1 MQFPMAKQNLIKISF
16 FYKSVFLSVG
26 VTAYIHMIGGFGPE
40 NYLI

>member
-1 MQFPMAKQNLIKISF
+1 MQFPMAKHNMTFS
-16 FYKSVFLSVG
+16 YKSVSSVG